1 MESLTRTRVGLQLSN
16 VFDFEALMREEA
28 AENDAADR
36 EKHGGITMQEML
48 AVDSSAQITFADMS
62 AGIAHSQSFVEHEA
76 MFGREQGHSTSPATS
91 DTDTVGDSLAAI
103 LEEHTTVDVG
113 AGAGGGAGAGAGA
126 RSPASLRTGA
136 GVSATTA
143 VQEPLPRPVGRVAKQ
158 REGSVLSGAGR
169 RVLR

>member
-1 MESLTRTRVGLQLSN
+1 
-16 VFDFEALMREEA
+16 MREEA
-28 AENDAADR
+28 AEKDAADR

-76 MFGREQGHSTSPATS
+76 MFGREQGHSSPATS

-136 GVSATTA
+136 GGSATTA